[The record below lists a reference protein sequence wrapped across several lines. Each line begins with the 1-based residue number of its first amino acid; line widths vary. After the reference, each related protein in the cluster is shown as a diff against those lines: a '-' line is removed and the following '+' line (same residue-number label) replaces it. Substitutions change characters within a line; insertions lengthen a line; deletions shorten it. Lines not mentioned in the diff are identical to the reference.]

1 MDEKNPP
8 ALVRFAVVF
17 RSIFLTSTA
26 LQFVKWVCYGY
37 AAVQLLAALLLLLLL
52 LLLQQRCHD
61 RRTRVSVIS
70 PPDANPPQK
79 TTIADICTHRLRL
92 GL

>member
-61 RRTRVSVIS
+61 RRTRVSVIF
-70 PPDANPPQK
+70 PPDANPPK
-79 TTIADICTHRLRL
+79 KLPSRTSVPI
-92 GL
+92 GYG